1 MINTWKLSLGKFQIL
16 AAEGNVLL
24 NVQRND
30 DTAKIT
36 LNQRFVFGG
45 VPDKV
50 EGQVYEVYAFKSH
63 MDDETTNEKLLGL
76 ELRRLNINEGQ
87 DDLYNNIADIYKKNW
102 YRIEV
107 NEEDMTQAVGFD
119 KKLNY
124 SVFKDNDIVPVDV
137 IWESSNEKVAKVS
150 NEGILS
156 VVGIGQSVITCYMK
170 DNIDIKGSFIVT
182 GIFKEELPQAEEY
195 VINPLLIDVIL
206 QGDTQEI
213 TFNHCVDEVPDK
225 ETFNIKLS
233 GVPHTGSYEGYYFD
247 FETDSGNLTQCN
259 KLILTNNRE
268 FTKGR
273 LKIEIFSN
281 VSGDLIQT
289 LNIRL
294 GGIM

>member
-1 MINTWKLSLGKFQIL
+1 M
-16 AAEGNVLL
+16 AAEGNILIET
-24 NVQRND
+24 QRND
-30 DTAKIT
+30 DTATIT

-45 VPDKV
+45 VPNKV
-50 EGQVYEVYAFKSH
+50 KGQVYEVYAFKSH

-76 ELRRLNINEGQ
+76 ELRRLNVNEGQ
-87 DDLYNNIADIYKKNW
+87 DDLYNNVADNYKKNW

-124 SVFKDNDIVPVDV
+124 SVFKDNDIVPVEV
-137 IWESSNEKVAKVS
+137 SWESSSEKVAQVDK
-150 NEGILS
+150 EGNLKI
-156 VVGIGQSVITCYMK
+156 VGIGQSVITCYMK
-170 DNIDIKGSFIVT
+170 DNHNVKGSLLVT
-182 GIFKEELPQAEEY
+182 GIFKEELPKAEEY

-206 QGDTQEI
+206 QGDTQVI
-213 TFNHCVDEVPDK
+213 TFNHCIDEVPDE

-233 GVPHTGSYEGYYFD
+233 GIPHTGAYEGYYFN
-247 FETDSGNLTQCN
+247 FETDSGDLTQCN
-259 KLILTNNRE
+259 SLSLTNNRE

-273 LKIEIFSN
+273 LKIEIISN
-281 VSGDLIQT
+281 VSGELIQT